1 MIRLLILA
9 GLFLCA
15 SLPTGKVIVSSPVMK
30 KIFIGVDGVSR
41 DDFYHAQEKLGLFP
55 TLRFTKTHIATFPSI
70 SDYSW
75 NVMVNARKVFGPR
88 GRVGTYEAAHFD
100 RERNELVTDPREYF
114 RRLGEEHHYFTGA
127 FEHWLNPFVESLLYI
142 PTEELPKLELKQ
154 LLAAV
159 KNDPDQLVTVMIA
172 SSDAL
177 AHTRPDGSKFLL
189 ELDKFITDLETHYA
203 EQNVKAEIILVSD
216 HGQAS
221 RFLPGENPKPLLGVN
236 LQGVFK
242 RAGLNVSTKLSH
254 DSDVV
259 MPVMALA
266 NYGSVFFADQAK
278 RDGFVS
284 ELRKENWFSF
294 AAFRREIAAKE
305 VKLSV
310 FDGNGEAFLTI
321 RNTNGLEYFYETV
334 SSNPLQVPDDFHSRW
349 MSDSEA
355 RKSIS
360 LTEFPDSFHR
370 LAFSAFE
377 EEATF
382 PDVLFTLKDEFF
394 LAGELNSF
402 TTMYQTHGSLG
413 RRSSSGI
420 VTSNYPLQSNHD
432 ELRTDEILSAVGITP
447 EEIFASTKREVLP
460 AVSGE
465 IATGSENWDNRRIFA
480 LMNRGVQDSRYV
492 FEAKSFDVI
501 LGVVKPLLNQKSPEL
516 PTQKLKE
523 AMSLADAAHLVDLM
537 IKNGNIDKIQTD
549 PKFLQIKARLAAT
562 STDSRR
568 SPSNDHHQ
576 HAWEDKALI
585 QRADAAK
592 KIAMKSYSSM
602 FLLEKAMTLPEMPMM
617 TDLRDHESSG
627 SQDIQKVFSETFKER
642 SMLREIFPEKF
653 SLLWEPKVPGEEFTL
668 VYVPGIY
675 NSLFDDEIFRSGLD
689 HLKHKWGMRIIT
701 PSVFSTC
708 SSQVNGKI
716 IMDEIRKDADIQI
729 SRGKTSPKYF
739 VMGYSKGGV
748 DALHGFSQD
757 TKFVSQYIEGL
768 ITIASPIKGSSILN
782 KTDLPLEVMN
792 VLGHEKAPAI
802 CKTEERAAKSVTPA
816 GAQAFLRKSASELI
830 GLTRYYSLSFTS
842 DIKTSHLFMR
852 ATKNIGRFGEPND
865 GVVALS
871 ASKFPEDFGAI
882 DLGVVNADHLS
893 GIVASHFPHEAFME
907 SVLFTLTRSGAF
919 DSSHNRMLNEK
930 ILYHAKKSNP
940 ERHLSVLTNKI
951 GKLVS
956 SVFLSDSDVT
966 GVGGAIRKS
975 LKNSEYK
982 LSPFSLIR
990 RKGQVH
996 VSFHDGRWP
1005 SFTGGNLLPVKN
1017 QEELTR
1023 IFLTS
1028 LQASGRN
1035 LLKSNRKIVP
1045 TSDRPAISPPSNELG
1060 FQEDLRINV
1069 RELDKFISGK
1079 KVVPVTYVTHPDGFA
1094 FTYDHSSSAEF
1105 RTEYQLSF
1113 EDSAPPEADDHAV
1126 SGWETFIDR
1135 ENKVWARLA
1144 STSSSIRLSSY
1155 SWRFLANEYPEL
1167 DLEIQVNDD
1176 VEGANVLFGGD
1187 GKDDSAFQLWFTF
1200 RILDDQKKREYL
1212 NPEEKMMTIG
1222 YYFGDQIAGKNLELN
1237 QIYLNYYS
1245 EKDFVVAKLPPA
1257 RQKLIGIGKD
1267 MMGKPLITRHNL
1279 LEDIRASYPDVDPMK
1294 AEIVAITIQHDSN
1307 DTRGK
1312 SEALF
1317 RKLALRP
1324 RLQRTVK
1331 AD

>member
-1 MIRLLILA
+1 MIRLLIFM
-9 GLFLCA
+9 GLFLCFSWPSGQVA
-15 SLPTGKVIVSSPVMK
+15 VTSSAVK

-41 DDFYHAQEKLGLFP
+41 DDFNHAQTKLGLFKS
-55 TLRFTKTHIATFPSI
+55 LQFTKTHIATFPSI

-100 RERNELVTDPREYF
+100 RERNELVSDPREYF

-154 LLAAV
+154 LLAAI
-159 KNDPDQLVTVMIA
+159 KADDDQLVSVMIA

-177 AHTRPDGSKFLL
+177 AHTRPDGSKFLAD
-189 ELDKFITDLETHYA
+189 LDMFITDLERHYA
-203 EQNVKAEIILVSD
+203 EQKIEAEIILVSD

-221 RFLPGENPKPLLGVN
+221 RFLPGENAEPLIGVN
-236 LQGVFK
+236 LKGVFQ
-242 RAGLNVSTKLSH
+242 RAGLDVSAKLSGN
-254 DSDVV
+254 SDVV
-259 MPVMALA
+259 VPVLALA
-266 NYGSVFFADQAK
+266 NYGSVFFADQE
-278 RDGFVS
+278 RRIDFIT
-284 ELRKENWFSF
+284 ELRKEEWFSL
-294 AAFRREIAAKE
+294 AAIRSGIAANE
-305 VKLSV
+305 ISLSV
-310 FDGNGEAFLTI
+310 FDGKGEATLTI
-321 RNTNGLEYFYETV
+321 RKSRGYEYFYESA
-334 SSNPLQVPDDFHSRW
+334 SSNPLQVPVNFHSRW
-349 MSDSEA
+349 LSDSEA
-355 RKSIS
+355 RSSTKA
-360 LTEFPDSFHR
+360 TEFPDSFHR

-377 EEATF
+377 EEADF
-382 PDVLFTLKDEFF
+382 PDVLFTLKDEYF

-420 VTSNYPLQSNHD
+420 VSSTHPLKIDHD
-432 ELRTDEILSAVGITP
+432 EIRTEEVLASVGITP
-447 EEIFASTKREVLP
+447 EEIFASTERQHLP
-460 AVSGE
+460 ALPGE
-465 IATGSENWDNRRIFA
+465 IATGSENWDNRRIFS
-480 LMNRGVQDSRYV
+480 LMNRAVQDSRYV
-492 FEAKSFDVI
+492 FNGKSLDVI

-516 PTQKLKE
+516 PTQKWKE
-523 AMSLADAAHLVDLM
+523 AMSLADAAHLVDMM
-537 IKNGNIDKIQTD
+537 IKNGSIDKIQTD
-549 PKFLQIKARLAAT
+549 PRFIQIKARLAST
-562 STDSRR
+562 SKDSRR
-568 SPSNDHHQ
+568 SPSADVHPWQ
-576 HAWEDKALI
+576 DKALI

-602 FLLEKAMTLPEMPMM
+602 FFLEKALTLPEMPLM
-617 TDLRDHESSG
+617 TDPRDQTASG
-627 SQDIQKVFSETFKER
+627 SHDLKKVFAETFKER
-642 SMLREIFPEKF
+642 TMLREIYPEKF
-653 SLLWEPKVPGEEFTL
+653 PLLWKPILPGPEHTL

-689 HLKHKWGMRIIT
+689 QLKNKWGMRILT

-708 SSQVNGKI
+708 SSDVNGKI
-716 IMDEIRKDADIQI
+716 IMEEIRRDSAFQM
-729 SRGKTSPKYF
+729 SLGKKSPKYF
-739 VMGYSKGGV
+739 VIGYSKGGV
-748 DALHGFSQD
+748 DALHGFTQD
-757 TKFVSQYIEGL
+757 TKFVSQHIEGL

-782 KTDLPLEVMN
+782 KTDLPLEVMH
-792 VLGHEKAPAI
+792 VLGNEKAPAI
-802 CKTEERAAKSVTPA
+802 CRTEEKAAKSVTPA
-816 GAQAFLRKSASELI
+816 GAQSFLRKSASELI
-830 GLTRYYSLSFTS
+830 GLTRYFSLSFTS
-842 DIKTSHLFMR
+842 DIKSSHLFMR

-871 ASKFPEDFGAI
+871 ASKFPEDFGAT
-882 DLGVVNADHLS
+882 DLGIVNADHLS

-907 SVLFTLTRSGAF
+907 SVLFTLARSGAF
-919 DSSHNRMLNEK
+919 HSSENKQMNEK
-930 ILYHAKKSNP
+930 ILYQAKRTNP
-940 ERHLSVLTNKI
+940 ERHRLLMSEKI
-951 GKLVS
+951 GSLINK
-956 SVFLSDSDVT
+956 VFETNSDVT
-966 GVGGAIRKS
+966 RIGVNIRKTLS
-975 LKNSEYK
+975 DSEYK

-990 RKGQVH
+990 RNGEVH
-996 VSFHDGRWP
+996 ISFREGRWP
-1005 SFTGGNLLPVKN
+1005 SFTGGNLVAVKN
-1017 QEELTR
+1017 QDELQG
-1023 IFLTS
+1023 FLLTS
-1028 LQASGRN
+1028 LQASGKN
-1035 LLKSNRKIVP
+1035 LLKSTRKSVP
-1045 TSDRPAISPPSNELG
+1045 ATDRQMIAPPANELG

-1069 RELDKFISGK
+1069 RELDKFITGK
-1079 KVVPVTYVTHPDGFA
+1079 KVVPVSYLTHPEGFA
-1094 FTYDHSSSAEF
+1094 FTYDHASSTEF
-1105 RTEYQLSF
+1105 RNEYQLSF
-1113 EDSAPPEADDHAV
+1113 EDSAPAEADDHAV
-1126 SGWETFIDR
+1126 SGWETFIDN

-1155 SWRFLANEYPEL
+1155 SWRFLASEYPEL

-1200 RILDDQKKREYL
+1200 RILDDRKKREYL
-1212 NPEEKMMTIG
+1212 SPEENMMTIG

-1257 RQKLIGIGKD
+1257 KQKLIGIGKD

-1279 LEDIRASYPDVDPMK
+1279 LEDIRSSYPDVDPMK